1 MGVRRWQKSRE
12 GVRWGELRF
21 SDSQERRLAYY
32 HPLARLATSW
42 NTAGTKQEPSWN
54 QAGTKLEPSWNR
66 AGTKLELC
74 WNRAG
79 TELEP
84 SWNRAGAKLEP
95 SWNQAGSQLEP
106 SWDQARAELEPSW
119 NPTGTQ
125 LEPNWDRAGA
135 QLEPSWNPAGTQ
147 LEPSWN
153 PTGTELESSCWR
165 AGSLACL
172 PARLPARLP
181 TYPLMDSPAPVLACL
196 LPCLPAC
203 LLHLFTLLDLR
214 SRVLIR
220 TEGCV
225 CLAARPIACAE
236 GAGRRESNKGKAL
249 QVAGRAIRLQ
259 IHSPQASQTRIQH
272 AQWMVCHRLS

>member
-1 MGVRRWQKSRE
+1 MYLPRTLEPNWNQN
-12 GVRWGELRF
+12 
-21 SDSQERRLAYY
+21 
-32 HPLARLATSW
+32 PARTSW
-42 NTAGTKQEPSWN
+42 NPAGTSWN
-54 QAGTKLEPSWNR
+54 QLEPLEPKLEPT
-66 AGTKLELC
+66 GTSFHP
-74 WNRAG
+74 A
-79 TELEP
+79 TT
-84 SWNRAGAKLEP
+84 
-95 SWNQAGSQLEP
+95 Q
-106 SWDQARAELEPSW
+106 LEPSW
-119 NPTGTQ
+119 NP
-125 LEPNWDRAGA
+125 AGA

-259 IHSPQASQTRIQH
+259 IHSHQESQTRIQH